1 MSHYFE
7 NNPDLDHKIIDLEL
21 SLLGTT
27 INLKSDKGVFSN
39 KAIDEGSIVL
49 LKAVVKNEV
58 TGHILDVGAG
68 YGTLGLYLAK
78 RYPETHVTMFDVNER
93 AVHLV
98 NENILQNNITNALV
112 HVANNYQALHQNYFD
127 LIVINPPIRA
137 GKDVYYPL
145 LSAARDYLTDGG
157 KLMFVIRKSHGAKS
171 AERYVSDY
179 YGHVELTYREK
190 GFYVYSA
197 TK

>member
-1 MSHYFE
+1 MGHYFE
-7 NNPDLDHKIIDLEL
+7 NDPTMDHKITHLVL
-21 SLLGTT
+21 SLDGTT
-27 INLKSDKGVFSN
+27 INLISDKGVFSN

-49 LKAVVKNEV
+49 LKAIVKTEV
-58 TGHILDVGAG
+58 NGRILDVGAG
-68 YGTLGLYLAK
+68 YGTLGLFLAK
-78 RYPETHVTMFDVNER
+78 HYPQTNVTMFDVNER
-93 AVHLV
+93 AVRLV
-98 NENILQNNITNALV
+98 TTNIATNNITNALV
-112 HVANNYQALHQNYFD
+112 YVANNYQALHPNYFD

-145 LSAARDYLTDGG
+145 LSGARDYLTDGG

-171 AERYVSDY
+171 AEKYVKAY
-179 YGHVELTYREK
+179 YSHVELVDRDK